1 MKKGVRFSHLLWIPC
16 LMLLT
21 FSAAVFAQGDLSTVR
36 GTITDPSG
44 ALVPKVSIE
53 LINVATNVVRKAA
66 TSDNGD
72 FEIPYVSL
80 GTYKLTATATGFKSF
95 TAQDIVIRAREL
107 RRIDVVLELGA
118 VGTEV
123 TVSGGG
129 AQVIATE
136 GSQVANGFST
146 EAFVDSPLSQSF
158 FPQAYM
164 TTLPNI
170 QTAQG
175 GWTLRFAGQSQV
187 VENLD
192 GVTSDGSVNL
202 VQNMNDFE
210 DLQVVAVNNSAEY
223 SRVAQFSMAGKSGT
237 NAFHGKVYYD
247 VINSALQARN
257 YFNPVK
263 VPYKEHRGGADIS
276 GPVIKNK
283 LFFYFGYSLVRIP
296 SSSFYN
302 RNVATEKM
310 RSGDFSDYLS
320 QAKPVVLKDPLN
332 NNQPFAGNIIPVDR
346 INPLSQKTQDLY
358 IPKPNQGI
366 GNSTNQNYGF
376 MFPHPTD
383 LYRWDSHTDRL
394 DWRISEKNTL
404 FARYINRETPYI
416 LNGSFADLG
425 TWTRQR
431 RHHSIVANDTHV
443 FSPTL
448 VNSFNWGW
456 VKDYFIDDETT
467 GGFTPQTGDQA
478 VQAIGLEGVNPKG
491 YKAGGFPTMNFV
503 ALDRLFQQP
512 GGVNLDQNIF
522 QFTESMTWSKGKH
535 VVKWGSDLRLFRDH
549 NFGIPE
555 GTYGTFTFNGSLTGV
570 DYGDF
575 LLGLPYNSTRLDP
588 LTDRRQKA
596 YEWGL
601 FITDTFKVSRR
612 LTLDYGLRWDFF
624 PPSSYNDGLQYNWDP
639 ASGNV
644 VVPEAA
650 QSKISPL
657 YSPKIKIATGQV
669 VPNASKT
676 NFRPRIGVAYRLR
689 DDFVIRGG
697 YGQYTESFS
706 NFFRAQGTG
715 PFQISE
721 SYFNSITNGVPLLSF
736 PNPFPSSLASAAIPS
751 QSVSGYPLDTS
762 HGVIHQF
769 NVSMEKELGRWGI
782 RLSYIGSRSTGL
794 NYAVALNKPL
804 PSLIPFTAS
813 RRPWSQF
820 VGASYTYSDGQAK
833 YNSGQIEVQRKMGAL
848 LFDAHYT
855 LASNMN
861 NMTNTENPYDHL
873 WWGRDNYT
881 SRHRAVANLT
891 YDLPFGKGRRYLTSA
906 PGYVN
911 QVVGGWQLGWV
922 AYFQSGQ
929 YFTPSFSGSDPSNT
943 NTSGG
948 RPDRI
953 ADGNYAAGQ
962 RDRNKWFDASAF
974 AVPAAGRFGNAGANT
989 LEGPGMQLHHLSLI
1003 KNFPITERVKF
1014 VIQGMFTNIANHPI
1028 FDFPFSN
1035 ISAPASVAKTYQ
1047 LREGGGGG
1055 REMAGPRNLQL
1066 RARIEF

>member
-1 MKKGVRFSHLLWIPC
+1 MKTRTREHRSVWTSIVAAGAFCATLLG
-16 LMLLT
+16 
-21 FSAAVFAQGDLSTVR
+21 QGDLSTVR
-36 GTITDPSG
+36 GTVTDPSG
-44 ALVPKVSIE
+44 ALVPNVTVEITNLATNNSRK
-53 LINVATNVVRKAA
+53 VAT
-66 TSDNGD
+66 SGNGD
-72 FEIPYVSL
+72 YEIPYVQL
-80 GTYKLTATATGFKSF
+80 GTYKLTASAAGFKNF
-95 TAQDIVIRAREL
+95 VADDIVIRAREL
-107 RRIDVVLELGA
+107 RRIDVVLEIGA
-118 VGTEV
+118 VGSEV
-123 TVSGGG
+123 TVSEKG
-129 AQVIATE
+129 AQLIATE

-146 EAFVDSPLSQSF
+146 AAYVDSPLSQSF

-223 SRVAQFSMAGKSGT
+223 SRVAQFSMAGRSGA
-237 NAFHGKVYYD
+237 NQFHGKVYYD
-247 VINSALQARN
+247 VINSALQARS
-257 YFNPVK
+257 YFSPVK
-263 VPYKEHRGGADIS
+263 VPYKEHRGGANIS
-276 GPVIKNK
+276 GPVIKNR

-296 SSSFYN
+296 SSSYYN

-310 RSGDFSDYLS
+310 RAGDFSDYLA
-320 QAKPVVLKDPLN
+320 QATPVIVKDPLTGV
-332 NNQPFAGNIIPVDR
+332 PFPGNVIPSNR
-346 INPLSQKTQDLY
+346 LNPVALKTQDLY
-358 IPKPNQGI
+358 IPHPNKGSP
-366 GNSTNQNYGF
+366 NSTNQNYGF
-376 MFPHPTD
+376 LFPHPTD

-394 DWRISEKNTL
+394 DYKISEKNSI

-416 LNGSFADLG
+416 LNGSFANLG

-431 RHHSIVANDTHV
+431 RHHSIAANDTHI
-443 FSPTL
+443 FSPHL

-456 VKDYFIDDETT
+456 IKDYFIDDETT

-478 VQAIGLEGVNPKG
+478 VQAIGLQGVNPKG
-491 YKAGGFPTMNFV
+491 YKAGGFPTMSFV

-522 QFTESMTWSKGKH
+522 QFTDSMTWSMGKH
-535 VVKWGSDLRLFRDH
+535 VIKWGSDLRLFRDR

-555 GTYGTFTFNGSLTGV
+555 GTYGTFNFNGSLSGI
-570 DYGDF
+570 DYADF

-601 FITDTFKVSRR
+601 FITDTFKVSHR
-612 LTLDYGLRWDFF
+612 LTLDYGLRWDYF
-624 PPSSYNDGLQYNWDP
+624 PPSRYDDGLQYNWDP
-639 ASGNV
+639 GSGNV
-644 VVPEAA
+644 IVPDAA
-650 QSKISPL
+650 RGKISPL
-657 YSPKIKIATGQV
+657 YSPRIAIATGQV
-669 VPNASKT
+669 VPNASKR
-676 NFRPRIGVAYRLR
+676 NFRPRVGAAYRLQEG
-689 DDFVIRGG
+689 FVIRGG
-697 YGQYTESFS
+697 YGQYTEAFS

-721 SYFNSITNGVPLLSF
+721 SYFNTITNGAPLLSF
-736 PNPFPSSLASAAIPS
+736 PNPFPTSLAAAAIPS

-769 NVSMEKELGRWGI
+769 NVSIEKEIGKWGV

-794 NYAVALNKPL
+794 NYSLNLNKPR
-804 PSLIPFTAS
+804 PSLIPFTAE
-813 RRPWSQF
+813 RRPWPQF
-820 VGASYTYSDGQAK
+820 VGATYTYSDGEAK
-833 YNSGQIEVQRKMGAL
+833 YNSGQIEVQRKMGAVL
-848 LFDAHYT
+848 IDAHYT
-855 LASNMN
+855 IASNMN
-861 NMTNTENPYDHL
+861 NLTNMENPYDHL

-881 SRHRAVANLT
+881 SRHRAVLNVT
-891 YDLPFGKGRRYLTSA
+891 YDLPFGKGRRFLSSA
-906 PGYVN
+906 PAIVN
-911 QVVGGWQLGWV
+911 KTLGGWQLGWIS
-922 AYFQSGQ
+922 YFQSGQ

-943 NTSGG
+943 NSSGG

-953 ADGNYAAGQ
+953 ADGNYASSQ

-974 AVPAAGRFGNAGANT
+974 VAPPAGRFGNAGANI
-989 LEGPGMQLHHLSLI
+989 LEGPGLNLHHISLI
-1003 KNFPITERVKF
+1003 KDFPIRERLKF

-1035 ISAPASVAKTYQ
+1035 ISAPASVARTYQ
-1047 LREGGGGG
+1047 LREGGGG
-1055 REMAGPRNLQL
+1055 REMSGPRNLQL